1 MTYIEN
7 NRVSL
12 REKDFIL
19 LCFFSLLSFTVTQ
32 IVNSTTSLFVDALG
46 GTATYS
52 GFMMFAYTAAAL
64 IVRMLCG
71 KWIDR
76 RGCRVFILFGAVSMA
91 VSIACYNFFP
101 ILPALGAWR
110 FLQGM
115 SFSLISTAAG
125 VAVANTLHPSL
136 LGKGI
141 SVFSLAHS
149 CATTIGP
156 YLGLAL
162 IFGNRFYAVYW
173 TAAAISLV
181 SVILA
186 MNCSFRVNEQT
197 ALLQKAARP
206 AQATEG
212 EAPAPARKAG
222 IRGGLGAYLERSA
235 VKPALVQ
242 LIVCVSV
249 SSIVFFLPL
258 FASDKSYADAGLFFV
273 VASLAM
279 IASRLLVV
287 RIIDSVSIAAILI
300 PCMLG
305 GAVCMLSIAFIA
317 NTAVF
322 LAAACLYGC
331 LHGICQP
338 TLNTAVMSIAPIHRR
353 GVAMATF
360 FLFVDS
366 GMGAGAL
373 LWGRLIDLFGFTVVY
388 CAGAAL
394 LLSNVPLLLLL
405 RIGRHSQT
413 AL

>member
-1 MTYIEN
+1 
-7 NRVSL
+7 
-12 REKDFIL
+12 
-19 LCFFSLLSFTVTQ
+19 LLSFTVTQ
-32 IVNSTTSLFVDALG
+32 IANSTTSLFVDALG
-46 GTATYS
+46 GSATYS

-76 RGCRVFILFGAVSMA
+76 LGCRVFILAGAVSMA
-91 VSIACYNFFP
+91 VSVACYNFFP

-110 FLQGM
+110 FLQGV

-149 CATTIGP
+149 CATTVGP

-162 IFGNRFYAVYW
+162 IMGDRFHAVYW

-181 SVILA
+181 SVLLA
-186 MNCSFRVNEQT
+186 MNCSFRVNPQT
-197 ALLQKAARP
+197 ALLQKASRP
-206 AQATEG
+206 APAE
-212 EAPAPARKAG
+212 PSSLDAPARKAG
-222 IRGGLGAYLERSA
+222 IGARLGAYFERSA
-235 VKPALVQ
+235 VKPAAVQ

-258 FASDKSYADAGLFFV
+258 FAADKAYADAGLFFV

-287 RIIDSVSIAAILI
+287 RIIDSVSIAAILV

-305 GAVCMLSIAFIA
+305 GVACMLCVAFIA
-317 NTAVF
+317 NTPVF

-338 TLNTAVMSIAPIHRR
+338 TLNTVVMSEAPAHRR

-373 LWGRLIDLFGFTVVY
+373 LWGRLIDLFGFTIVY
-388 CAGAAL
+388 CIGAVL
-394 LLSNVPLLLLL
+394 LLVNTPLLLFL
-405 RIGRHSQT
+405 RVGRSEPE
-413 AL
+413 A

>member
-1 MTYIEN
+1 VAHVED
-7 NRVSL
+7 NRISL
-12 REKDFIL
+12 WKKDFIL
-19 LCFFSLLSFTVTQ
+19 LCFFSLFSFTVTQ

-46 GTATYS
+46 GSATYS
-52 GFMMFAYTAAAL
+52 GFMMFSYTAAAL
-64 IVRMLCG
+64 IFRILCG

-76 RGCRVFILFGAVSMA
+76 RGCRVFVLFGAISMA

-101 ILPALGAWR
+101 FLPALGAWR
-110 FLQGM
+110 FLQGV

-162 IFGNRFYAVYW
+162 ILGDRFDAVYW
-173 TAAAISLV
+173 TASGISLV
-181 SVILA
+181 SAALA
-186 MNCSFRVNEQT
+186 MNCSFRANPQT
-197 ALLQKAARP
+197 ARLQQIARP
-206 AQATEG
+206 APEETAR
-212 EAPAPARKAG
+212 PARGAG
-222 IRGGLGAYLERSA
+222 IRGLPGAYLEKSA
-235 VKPALVQ
+235 VRPAVIQ

-258 FASDKSYADAGLFFV
+258 FAVGKAHADAGLFFV
-273 VASLAM
+273 VASFAM

-287 RIIDSVSIAAILI
+287 RIIDSVSVAAILT

-305 GAVCMLSIAFIA
+305 GAACMLAVAFVE
-317 NTAVF
+317 NKAVF

-331 LHGICQP
+331 LHGTCQP
-338 TLNTAVMSIAPIHRR
+338 TLNTVVMNAAPIRRR

-360 FLFVDS
+360 FLFVDT

-373 LWGRLIDLFGFTVVY
+373 LWGRLIDLFGFTAVY
-388 CAGAAL
+388 CLAAAL
-394 LLSNVPLLLLL
+394 LLLNTPLLLLL
-405 RIGRHSQT
+405 RTGRSRE
-413 AL
+413 AEL